1 MEALGDMS
9 ENVEMPIG
17 EWLVRLVCKLIA
29 FGAAMMGAGGFVII
43 GMLTVLPLLN
53 DGRYVAAACT
63 GVACVAVLYG
73 LTPLA
78 LAVDQSLLKFS
89 GMQPLKAQRQGTSEE
104 R

>member
-1 MEALGDMS
+1 MS

-17 EWLVRLVCKLIA
+17 EWFVRLVCKLIA
-29 FGAAMMGAGGFVII
+29 FGAAILGAGGFMIV
-43 GMLTVLPLLN
+43 GMRTVLPLLN

-63 GVACVAVLYG
+63 GIAGVAALYG

-89 GMQPLKAQRQGTSEE
+89 GMQPLRGQGQGASEK

>member
-1 MEALGDMS
+1 MS
-9 ENVEMPIG
+9 ENIEMPTG

-29 FGAAMMGAGGFVII
+29 FGAVMMGAAGLMGI

-78 LAVDQSLLKFS
+78 LAVDHSLLRFA
-89 GMQPLKAQRQGTSEE
+89 GIQPLKDQRQGTSEK